1 MSHFGLPSSAG
12 RMRQLGHP
20 DWPLGPFGEAF
31 DLELDYYL
39 EHDFDSGCFVDL
51 DYFDFD
57 FRCRIR
63 GRLHYFRGSFLDFRD
78 HYLGHHHGQLPLVD
92 WSLWTSQ
99 MAPRTTR
106 EWIP

>member
-1 MSHFGLPSSAG
+1 MPSCTPTGPSSKSPGGLPSSAG

-63 GRLHYFRGSFLDFRD
+63 GRLHDPHGSHDCHD
-78 HYLGHHHGQLPLVD
+78 HRVILHGPHLEKGQQLEDCLP
-92 WSLWTSQ
+92 
-99 MAPRTTR
+99 
-106 EWIP
+106 

>member
-39 EHDFDSGCFVDL
+39 EHDFDSGCFVDF

-57 FRCRIR
+57 FCCRIR
-63 GRLHYFRGSFLDFRD
+63 GRLRPYYHDPHGPCLF
-78 HYLGHHHGQLPLVD
+78 HHDLH
-92 WSLWTSQ
+92 
-99 MAPRTTR
+99 
-106 EWIP
+106 EWWR